1 MVDLGG
7 PRGENTGGKR
17 ASAKPPGGG
26 YPTTADNKKGC
37 SPGGFTPRNVRSRPS
52 AFLVTPSQ
60 MHAARHCSEPS
71 VSGVAT
77 TSLVDPNLRQNTGHR
92 VRNERARGMS
102 SFSAD
107 DSEAWIRSTPPRVSS
122 GARVSS
128 DARLTV
134 LPHSPRGRG
143 GGGAVSRCLPSL
155 AIGKRC
161 TSFSLSNQQLE
172 NQLALAAMTYMAQRG
187 CNCGH

>member
-7 PRGENTGGKR
+7 PRGENTGGKT

-71 VSGVAT
+71 VSGAAT
-77 TSLVDPNLRQNTGHR
+77 TSLVVSHLRQNTGHR

>member
-1 MVDLGG
+1 MVV
-7 PRGENTGGKR
+7 PGEKTR
-17 ASAKPPGGG
+17 VARLERTPGGG
-26 YPTTADNKKGC
+26 HPTTADNKKGC

-71 VSGVAT
+71 VSGVAS
-77 TSLVDPNLRQNTGHR
+77 SLVVSHLRQNTGHR